1 MPSKG
6 NLMALGIPAGA
17 AGQLGSD
24 DTTSFVAAGASQG
37 AAVSLTSNFF
47 TFSTAPASTGGIIAF
62 DGNGA
67 GYNAGANTVKVY
79 APVGSYMNGSLN
91 GSVSVP
97 TTKSVVIIR
106 SGLRNIG
113 SVGA

>member
-1 MPSKG
+1 MPNKA
-6 NLMALGIPAGA
+6 NLMALGIPAGPA
-17 AGQLGSD
+17 SQLGSD
-24 DTTSFVAAGASQG
+24 DYTTFVAAGASQG

-47 TFSTAPASTGGIIAF
+47 TFSTAPASTGGVIAF

-79 APVGSYMNGSLN
+79 ARSGSYMNGSLN

-97 TTKSVVIIR
+97 TTKSVVIIS
-106 SGLRNIG
+106 SGLRN
-113 SVGA
+113 VGVVSA